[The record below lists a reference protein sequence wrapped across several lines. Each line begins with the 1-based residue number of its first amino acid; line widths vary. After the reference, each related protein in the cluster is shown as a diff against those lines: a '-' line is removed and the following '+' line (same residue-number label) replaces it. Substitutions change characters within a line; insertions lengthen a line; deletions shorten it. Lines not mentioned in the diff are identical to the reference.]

1 MSGMGRTLLASLLLL
16 AAVPARAEQ
25 GDRVFMAQLVG
36 RTFFRGLLAGNVESL
51 LPLCAEQVS
60 LDGEVVK
67 GREALLPRLKAMAT
81 RARELGIQ
89 LRRVEVLSY
98 QEVVRRFGPP
108 PERLRRS
115 VGPGQ
120 LVVLARFSSLG
131 AVAVLRRVGPFWK
144 ITAISD

>member
-1 MSGMGRTLLASLLLL
+1 MGRTLVASLLLL
-16 AAVPARAEQ
+16 AAVPARAQQ
-25 GDRVFMAQLVG
+25 GDREFMAQLVA
-36 RTFFRGLLAGNVESL
+36 RTFFRGLLDNNVEAL

-60 LDGEVVK
+60 LDGEAVK
-67 GREALLPRLKAMAT
+67 GRDALRPRLQAMAT

-108 PERLRRS
+108 PERLRRA

-120 LVVLARFSSLG
+120 LVALARFSSLG
-131 AVAVLRRVGPFWK
+131 AVAVLRRAGAFWK
-144 ITAISD
+144 ISAISD

>member
-1 MSGMGRTLLASLLLL
+1 MSGMSRPLTATLLLL
-16 AAVPARAEQ
+16 AVVPARAEP
-25 GDRVFMAQLVG
+25 GDREFMAQLVS
-36 RTFFRGLLAGNVESL
+36 RTFFRGLLANNVESL

-67 GREALLPRLKAMAT
+67 GREALRPRLQAMAT

-98 QEVVRRFGPP
+98 GEVVRRFGPP

-115 VGPGQ
+115 AGPGQ
-120 LVVLARFSSLG
+120 LVALARFSSLG
-131 AVAVLRRVGPFWK
+131 AVAVLRRVGAFWK
-144 ITAISD
+144 ISAISD